1 MKNKIIAF
9 LTAIIFVLG
18 LFLALQFVA
27 QSVKD
32 RNKSIRF
39 IQNDFEDIDVEV
51 IDSKQDIEQDTEQG
65 NRADNEKDR
74 EKGNKKGN
82 EQDNEEGNEGNKE
95 AGNKKEDEH
104 LVKINKDKYIRVNA
118 SENVTNK
125 DNEVIVT
132 KQGKHGKYKVTYSN
146 PSLHDEPELVIM
158 YMLTEVHGYSR
169 ELAFSD
175 NGIEP
180 KPYYAS
186 HRINSK
192 GHTNIL
198 VYQYVGDGDWVS
210 INIVTPDKYN
220 TYDELRAIVNNA
232 LCSYDDL

>member
-1 MKNKIIAF
+1 MKISLSVGANGSVDMKNKIIAF
-9 LTAIIFVLG
+9 LTAIVFVLG

-27 QSVKD
+27 QSVKG
-32 RNKSIRF
+32 RKKSIRF

-51 IDSKQDIEQDTEQG
+51 IDSKQDIEQD
-65 NRADNEKDR
+65 
-74 EKGNKKGN
+74 
-82 EQDNEEGNEGNKE
+82 NEESNEGNKE

-186 HRINSK
+186 YRINSK
-192 GHTNIL
+192 GHTDIL

-210 INIVTPDKYN
+210 INIITPDKYN

-232 LCSYDDL
+232 ICSYDDF

>member
-9 LTAIIFVLG
+9 LTVTVFVLG

-32 RNKSIRF
+32 KKRSIRL

-51 IDSKQDIEQDTEQG
+51 IYGKQEIEQDTEEG
-65 NRADNEKDR
+65 NEK
-74 EKGNKKGN
+74 
-82 EQDNEEGNEGNKE
+82 DNEEGNEGNKE
-95 AGNKKEDEH
+95 TSNKKEAEH

-146 PSLHDEPELVIM
+146 PSLHDEPEIVIM

-186 HRINSK
+186 YRINSK
-192 GHTNIL
+192 GHTDIL
-198 VYQYVGDGDWVS
+198 VYQYVGDGDLVS
-210 INIVTPDKYN
+210 INIITPDKYN

>member
-9 LTAIIFVLG
+9 LTAIVFVLG
-18 LFLALQFVA
+18 LFLVLQFVA

-32 RNKSIRF
+32 RKKSIRF

-51 IDSKQDIEQDTEQG
+51 IGSKQDIEQD
-65 NRADNEKDR
+65 
-74 EKGNKKGN
+74 
-82 EQDNEEGNEGNKE
+82 NEESNEGNKE
-95 AGNKKEDEH
+95 AGKKKEDEH

-210 INIVTPDKYN
+210 INIITPDKHN

>member
-1 MKNKIIAF
+1 MKNKVIAF
-9 LTAIIFVLG
+9 LTAIVFVLG

-32 RNKSIRF
+32 RKKSIRF

-51 IDSKQDIEQDTEQG
+51 IDSKQDI
-65 NRADNEKDR
+65 
-74 EKGNKKGN
+74 

-146 PSLHDEPELVIM
+146 PYLHDEPELVIM

-186 HRINSK
+186 YRINSK
-192 GHTNIL
+192 GHTDIL

-210 INIVTPDKYN
+210 INIITPDKHN

>member
-9 LTAIIFVLG
+9 LTAIVFVLG

-32 RNKSIRF
+32 RKKSIRF

-51 IDSKQDIEQDTEQG
+51 IDSKQDIEQD
-65 NRADNEKDR
+65 
-74 EKGNKKGN
+74 
-82 EQDNEEGNEGNKE
+82 NEEGNEGNKE
-95 AGNKKEDEH
+95 AGNKKEVEH

-125 DNEVIVT
+125 DNDVIVT

-186 HRINSK
+186 YRINSK
-192 GHTNIL
+192 GHTDIS

-210 INIVTPDKYN
+210 INIITPDKYN

-232 LCSYDDL
+232 LCSYDGL

>member
-32 RNKSIRF
+32 RKKSIRF

-51 IDSKQDIEQDTEQG
+51 IDSKQDIEQD
-65 NRADNEKDR
+65 
-74 EKGNKKGN
+74 
-82 EQDNEEGNEGNKE
+82 NEEGNEGNKE
-95 AGNKKEDEH
+95 TSNKKEDEH

-186 HRINSK
+186 YRINSK
-192 GHTNIL
+192 GHTDIL

-210 INIVTPDKYN
+210 INIITPDKHN

>member
-9 LTAIIFVLG
+9 LTAIVFVLG

-32 RNKSIRF
+32 RKKSIRF

-51 IDSKQDIEQDTEQG
+51 IDSKQDIEQD
-65 NRADNEKDR
+65 
-74 EKGNKKGN
+74 
-82 EQDNEEGNEGNKE
+82 NEEGNERNKE

-132 KQGKHGKYKVTYSN
+132 KQGKHGKYNVTYSN
-146 PSLHDEPELVIM
+146 PSLHDEPETVIM
-158 YMLTEVHGYSR
+158 YMLTDVHGYSR

-186 HRINSK
+186 YRINSK
-192 GHTNIL
+192 GYTDIL

-210 INIVTPDKYN
+210 INIITPDKHN